1 MPSPVD
7 FCNSRCGNSEA
18 DFSALVRILEHDDS
32 PTLTSGQSEGRTA
45 EDGSVSLN
53 PELIFTATMKPFYRS
68 GWIRYWDKRLMVVA
82 DGFQP
87 ISVQLED
94 HAGQGHTPARSTPPA
109 NDNRDETK
117 ATGGEVG

>member
-1 MPSPVD
+1 M
-7 FCNSRCGNSEA
+7 
-18 DFSALVRILEHDDS
+18 
-32 PTLTSGQSEGRTA
+32 
-45 EDGSVSLN
+45 SLN

-94 HAGQGHTPARSTPPA
+94 HAGQGHRLLDPPLPPMTIEMKRRQPVA
-109 NDNRDETK
+109 K
-117 ATGGEVG
+117 